1 MHHTETVHTLDS
13 MGFGIF
19 LLNRI
24 DFFGPTRI
32 RVNNENSALHSIAVN
47 QTALKPLLPR
57 SLLPSTN
64 HPRVFLRSN
73 SEIEEPKQSD

>member
-47 QTALKPLLPR
+47 QTALKPFLR
-57 SLLPSTN
+57 
-64 HPRVFLRSN
+64 HPRVFVFLLSN
-73 SEIEEPKQSD
+73 SETEEPKQTE